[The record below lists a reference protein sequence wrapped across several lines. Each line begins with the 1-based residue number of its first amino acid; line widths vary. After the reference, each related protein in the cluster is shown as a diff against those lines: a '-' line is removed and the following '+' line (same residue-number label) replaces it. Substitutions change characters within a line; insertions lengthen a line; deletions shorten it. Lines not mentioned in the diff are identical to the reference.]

1 MNQPTPHT
9 VAASDAATVDEQQ
22 TVIVSSHVKVVDR
35 LTSQTLL
42 SKRGS

>member
-1 MNQPTPHT
+1 MNQQTPQMK
-9 VAASDAATVDEQQ
+9 APSDALVDEQQ

-35 LTSQTLL
+35 LTSHILL